1 MHKRCDAKG
10 PVLVLCQTKKNVVF
24 GAYSDIG
31 IDSVGGWRK
40 SLKSYMFTL
49 RDIAVKF
56 EVNKEMKQFAL
67 YFQEKYG
74 VVMGKNDLS
83 IDFSDIGK
91 SCSKLGNVYSIPGK
105 DGP

>member
-10 PVLVLCQTKKNVVF
+10 PVLVLCQTKKNAVF

-40 SLKSYMFTL
+40 SSKSYLFTL
-49 RDIAVKF
+49 KDNIAVKF
-56 EVNKEMKQFAL
+56 EVNKDMRQFAM

-74 VVMGKNDLS
+74 FVMGKNDLS
-83 IDFSDIGK
+83 IDFSSIKK
-91 SCSKLGNVYSIPGK
+91 SCSKLGNVYLI
-105 DGP
+105 